1 METPVDKGMF
11 LGKFTYRDGGL
22 VRMDP
27 GGPTKKQAATD
38 NNDPKKTDN
47 SQPYMYLDQKTNTWL
62 RPPENRD
69 QNQMIDWSVNQPA
82 FSTGTMNM
90 QGGKKVSPEEA
101 AKAKEYYRQEA
112 LKTPEGLEEER
123 NRLMQEFVDQENANK
138 SELQK
143 SFGNLSL
150 DNPATRD
157 AARNYAGYKLGESN
171 PKNMLDRM
179 FTGSDEVGLRDFY
192 RPHDSSM
199 ILTVPAAAAAV
210 SLAAGAAPLV
220 AAAAPAYSHALHAVM
235 DKAILRSPLT
245 LGRALKADAAFQV
258 GTDYIPHG
266 IESAY
271 NYFQTGDTDYLKA
284 AGKDAAMIALN
295 AGSYYGRAA
304 KVIAGVKKPAVIAG
318 YVKDAFGMGESRDN
332 LREYGV
338 DNTAPAGGFKAD
350 SESTAVRNVL
360 PTPMITSEKNGG
372 NISVPNFSRQEGG
385 DMPFGLPLKEQ
396 NIYTLPE
403 YNQPRNSK
411 TGEILPDPRRP
422 NLGMGTGATEYKTT
436 IGYDEGDVDAPMIV
450 SGQYVG
456 PQGAIDRYE
465 LTGERFKTMTDPGS
479 YSNFYEQIGE
489 LGLMQEKHGGSVKR
503 VRIKSLPKNWKT
515 Q

>member
-1 METPVDKGMF
+1 MKGNVTNTGYWPDSPDRNNDFNIIPSNEITMEGMDMPLMGISNKGDKKLMLPGKNYKFKGETVMETPVDKGMF

-22 VRMDP
+22 VRMDQ

-171 PKNMLDRM
+171 PLNAFDKLS
-179 FTGSDEVGLRDFY
+179 TGRDTPGTKDYY
-192 RPHDSSM
+192 RPNEATYSFG
-199 ILTVPAAAAAV
+199 IPAAAVMAPFAAEV
-210 SLAAGAAPLV
+210 AV
-220 AAAAPAYSHALHAVM
+220 AAAPVYNHALHAVM

-271 NYFQTGDTDYLKA
+271 NYSQTGDTDYLKA
-284 AGKDAAMIALN
+284 AGKDAAMSALN

-304 KVIAGVKKPAVIAG
+304 KVIAGAKKPAVIAG
-318 YVKDAFGMGESRDN
+318 YVKDALGMGYDRDN
-332 LREYGV
+332 NKDYGV

-350 SESTAVRNVL
+350 SESTAVRNAL
-360 PTPMITSEKNGG
+360 PIPM
-372 NISVPNFSRQEGG
+372 
-385 DMPFGLPLKEQ
+385 
-396 NIYTLPE
+396 
-403 YNQPRNSK
+403 
-411 TGEILPDPRRP
+411 
-422 NLGMGTGATEYKTT
+422 
-436 IGYDEGDVDAPMIV
+436 MI
-450 SGQYVG
+450 
-456 PQGAIDRYE
+456 P
-465 LTGERFKTMTDPGS
+465 K
-479 YSNFYEQIGE
+479 
-489 LGLMQEKHGGSVKR
+489 KHGGSVKR
-503 VRIKSLPKNWKT
+503 VKIKSLPNNWKT